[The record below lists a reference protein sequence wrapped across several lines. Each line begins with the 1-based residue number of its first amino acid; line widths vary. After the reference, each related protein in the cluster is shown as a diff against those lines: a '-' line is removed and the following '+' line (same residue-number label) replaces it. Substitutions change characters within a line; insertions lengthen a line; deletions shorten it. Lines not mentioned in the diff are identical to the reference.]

1 MSTEILVQL
10 IMSLG
15 VLPALFI
22 FLLMYT
28 LKQHERDK
36 GESKERENKLMTQ
49 LDKYN
54 SSLERITLTHE
65 KFDLRLSSIENKLNV
80 RG

>member
-1 MSTEILVQL
+1 MTIEVLVQL

-22 FLLMYT
+22 FLLLYT
-28 LKQHERDK
+28 LKQHEKDK
-36 GESKERENKLMTQ
+36 QESKLREEKLMNQ

-54 SSLERITLTHE
+54 SSLERITLTNE
-65 KFDLRLSSIENKLNV
+65 KFDLRLSNIEKELNV
-80 RG
+80 R